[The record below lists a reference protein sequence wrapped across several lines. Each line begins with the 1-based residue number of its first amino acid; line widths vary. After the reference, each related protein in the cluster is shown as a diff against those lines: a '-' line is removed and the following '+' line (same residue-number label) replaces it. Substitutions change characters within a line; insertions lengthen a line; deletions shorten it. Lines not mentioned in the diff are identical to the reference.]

1 MQLDVKSARPR
12 YPLGVLVIILIS
24 ALRCVT
30 IVAGLM
36 DVKSGGI
43 LDWIR
48 SGSPIPEFP
57 PGSNGELIARI
68 LLAGLLA
75 TSLLVIVGL
84 VARRRWAWVLAI
96 VTSGL
101 ILAIDLGWWWSGD
114 PRYGAMFLNV
124 IAVFYLNQR
133 DVRAS
138 LRGRRSP
145 A

>member
-1 MQLDVKSARPR
+1 MLVVILVNALRCLTIVAALADVKSE
-12 YPLGVLVIILIS
+12 
-24 ALRCVT
+24 
-30 IVAGLM
+30 
-36 DVKSGGI
+36 GI
-43 LDWIR
+43 LGWIR

-57 PGSNGELIARI
+57 PGSDAEVIAGI

-75 TSLLVIVGL
+75 TSLLVILGL
-84 VARRRWAWVLAI
+84 LLRRRWAWVLAI

-114 PRYGAMFLNV
+114 ARYGAMFLNV

-138 LRGRRSP
+138 MRGRSSRS
-145 A
+145 